1 MKVLSIQK
9 IGIIIIIIILTNV
22 HVATIGD
29 EYKAP
34 TQHFSQKPY
43 IFPKDCH
50 YMIWFLILLML
61 RNIA

>member
-50 YMIWFLILLML
+50 YMI
-61 RNIA
+61 